1 MRLLSQVAAL
11 ALVAATCWP
20 QPATAQVM
28 RCTDAATGKVTYTDG
43 ACHRGDAVR
52 EVEGRKTAEDIAQE
66 RQQAAEALER
76 KQERQQQEARQR
88 RDAEQAERAARNAQ
102 PLARSD
108 PAQSAQCQRARQN
121 LQQVL
126 ASMGQGMYDE
136 QTRLD
141 AAQRQADLA
150 CLSPADY
157 ARAERSRSQRA
168 EYSAPYLAAGTA
180 HYQFVVPYC
189 NGFFHALFPEGQ
201 GFFDHQRL
209 SFRLFEGLGKKPCVL
224 QVYFRPGF
232 KDPFLEPVYSH

>member
-1 MRLLSQVAAL
+1 MRGRFVSHAAL
-11 ALVAATCWP
+11 CLSLMSLLALPAA
-20 QPATAQVM
+20 AQVL
-28 RCTDAATGKVTYTDG
+28 RCTDTQTGKVTYTDG
-43 ACHRGDAVR
+43 TCAGGTAAR
-52 EVEGRKTAEDIAQE
+52 EVEARKSPEELQQE
-66 RQQAAEALER
+66 RELAAEALER

-88 RDAEQAERAARNAQ
+88 RDAEQAERAARTAQ

-157 ARAERSRSQRA
+157 ARTEGSRG
-168 EYSAPYLAAGTA
+168 YNPTYAP
-180 HYQFVVPYC
+180 PYYGPPMAVRPMPPRPMPPPPKREIANC
-189 NGFFHALFPEGQ
+189 NVFRCYDAQ
-201 GFFDHQRL
+201 GNTYPR
-209 SFRLFEGLGKKPCVL
+209 
-224 QVYFRPGF
+224 
-232 KDPFLEPVYSH
+232 

>member
-157 ARAERSRSQRA
+157 ARTEGSHGYNPTYRPA
-168 EYSAPYLAAGTA
+168 YAPPYYGPPMA
-180 HYQFVVPYC
+180 VRPVPPRPMPPPPKREIANC
-189 NGFFHALFPEGQ
+189 NVFRCYDGQ
-201 GFFDHQRL
+201 GN
-209 SFRLFEGLGKKPCVL
+209 
-224 QVYFRPGF
+224 VYPR
-232 KDPFLEPVYSH
+232 